1 MGKFFD
7 NDYNEIEAFSQ
18 EELDAKLAE
27 SKSEWEKEL
36 SSSQEEVQKQ
46 IEEMTKELEEVKGN
60 YEKVSKL
67 NEDKKKSIADLK
79 AALDSKDTNISNVT
93 SEKTKAYEKMRD
105 DRLNKI
111 IGDDSEYG
119 EKLRE
124 QFERIGKETLDVDE
138 LDKYIKES
146 HVLALHALDREITP
160 FNPGDVSGDAPNAK
174 PKENVEH
181 DQRVDALA
189 DYANNLMGIKKTD

>member
-1 MGKFFD
+1 MAVYYD
-7 NDYNEIEAFSQ
+7 SDYNEIQAYSQ
-18 EELDAKLAE
+18 EDLDAKLAE
-27 SKSEWEKEL
+27 AKAEWEKESG
-36 SSSQEEVQKQ
+36 SSVEEIK
-46 IEEMTKELEEVKGN
+46 TKLEETEKKLAETTTN

-79 AALDSKDTNISNVT
+79 AALDSKDSNINDVT

-105 DRLNKI
+105 DRLSKI
-111 IGDDSEYG
+111 AGDDKEYA
-119 EKLRE
+119 EKLRD
-124 QFERIGKETLDVDE
+124 QFDRIGKETLDVDE

-174 PKENVEH
+174 LKENVEH
-181 DQRVDALA
+181 KQRVDALA
-189 DYANNLMGIKKTD
+189 DYASNLMGIKKSE